1 MLEHRRVPRKRVREW
16 AKILFENG
24 RPHQKCVIL
33 DISEGGAG
41 LLVDSIADL
50 PDSFLLLR
58 KSDQS
63 LREAQV
69 VRRGKRDVGVLLT
82 PPLDPTSERVK
93 ALGHLSL

>member
-1 MLEHRRVPRKRVREW
+1 MQEYRKAPRKRVREW
-16 AKILFENG
+16 ARIFFENG
-24 RPHQKCVIL
+24 RPYQKCVIL

-41 LLVDSIADL
+41 LLVDNIADL

-58 KSDQS
+58 KSHQS

-69 VRRGKRDVGVLLT
+69 VRRGRRDVVVLLA

-93 ALGHLSL
+93 ALGQLAF